1 MTPEDILSALAALD
15 TAPSSKP
22 AEAAPVPSP
31 THSMPGTPGT
41 TPGTP
46 GAIARMIFQSQ
57 VVGMGGSDP
66 TRNGSIREPELPPRL
81 PPAPHPSAAPAT
93 QPAPLP
99 SSVMRRR
106 RDGKPS
112 PEQAPTP
119 RPVPVPYGTQPSV
132 HPDTGEPMPAAVK
145 GGPRREFW
153 ASMPATDRNRPMREW
168 RCRIGRRPT
177 VADWARLVAA

>member
-1 MTPEDILSALAALD
+1 MTDFRHASSSALRSLLEETERRYEQFKAKGLKLD
-15 TAPSSKP
+15 
-22 AEAAPVPSP
+22 
-31 THSMPGTPGT
+31 M
-41 TPGTP
+41 
-46 GAIARMIFQSQ
+46 
-57 VVGMGGSDP
+57 
-66 TRNGSIREPELPPRL
+66 TR
-81 PPAPHPSAAPAT
+81 
-93 QPAPLP
+93 
-99 SSVMRRR
+99 
-106 RDGKPS
+106 GKPS
-112 PEQAPTP
+112 TEQAPTP